1 MALEVQ
7 VWRGGIAESRHR
19 IQAAVCDASGRSV
32 FATESPGLVTTLRSA
47 AKPFQ
52 LLSLVE
58 RGHADRFGFD
68 AEQLAVMA
76 ASHTGSDRHV
86 ALVQSILD
94 RIGCRP
100 EQLACG
106 AEEPIDSEARARL
119 RRTGEP
125 PSTLHH
131 NCSGKHAG
139 MLALCLAESW
149 PTAGYEKPEHP
160 LQKLMHRTVA
170 EVCGLPVEHVPFAI
184 DGCSVCVFAM
194 PLTAMARGYAR
205 FATASPSADARESA
219 LARIR
224 DAMRA
229 HPWATGGEGRF
240 GTSLMEAAPHLVAKG
255 GAEALECVAW
265 PERGLGIAIKVEDG
279 ATRAIAPAAM
289 LVLEHLGAIDEAA
302 RRQLG
307 AWVEPVMKNVAGL
320 EVGAVRA
327 TLHQPVS
334 AGRT

>member
-1 MALEVQ
+1 VALEVQ

-19 IQAAVCDASGRSV
+19 IQAAVCDVSGRTV

-58 RGHADRFGFD
+58 RGHADRYGFGS
-68 AEQLAVMA
+68 EQLAVMA

-86 ALVQSILD
+86 ALVQGILD
-94 RIGCRP
+94 RIGCTP
-100 EQLACG
+100 AQLACG
-106 AEEPIDSEARARL
+106 AEEPIDADARARL
-119 RRTGEP
+119 RRTGEA

-131 NCSGKHAG
+131 NCSGKHSG
-139 MLALCLAESW
+139 MLALCLSEGW
-149 PTAGYEKPEHP
+149 PTEGYQKAEHP

-170 EVCGLPVEHVPFAI
+170 EVCGLPVEQVPTAI

-205 FATASPSADARESA
+205 LAAATAAGDVREAA

-240 GTSLMEAAPHLVAKG
+240 STSLMEAAPQLVAKG
-255 GAEALECVAW
+255 GAEALECVGW
-265 PERGLGIAIKVEDG
+265 PDRGLGFAIKVEDG
-279 ATRAIAPAAM
+279 SARALAPAAM
-289 LVLEHLGAIDEAA
+289 LVLESQGALDDAT
-302 RRQLG
+302 RRKL
-307 AWVEPVMKNVAGL
+307 ATWAEPTVKNVAGL
-320 EVGAVRA
+320 EVGVLRA
-327 TLHQPVS
+327 TLQQPVS